1 MDYLRRSVLSVVT
14 SKAVSRRK
22 RGGGVVRDDNGY
34 QLGLILTQISRVA
47 DLLEELVKAIK
58 EK

>member
-1 MDYLRRSVLSVVT
+1 M
-14 SKAVSRRK
+14 
-22 RGGGVVRDDNGY
+22 RDDNGY